1 VSRTGVSAHPSSSN
15 VDRLFRRSLLAT
27 GLLNLFGAVLIAPPS
42 VALRALAGLPEAG
55 HPLHA
60 WLLSLWILFFGVGY
74 LRLSV
79 STAQERYFVAIGAAG
94 KASFALLLACYALA
108 GDLPVRA
115 ALAGSADLAFAAIF
129 ACWLFATRAAPVL

>member
-1 VSRTGVSAHPSSSN
+1 VSQRAPSSS
-15 VDRLFRRSLLAT
+15 VDRFFRRSLFAT
-27 GLLNLFGAVLIAPPS
+27 GLFNLFGAALLAPPS
-42 VALRALAGLPEAG
+42 VALRALTGLPEAS

-79 STAQERYFVAIGAAG
+79 SSAQERYFVAIGAAG
-94 KASFALLLACYALA
+94 KASFSLLLVAYALA

-115 ALAGSADLAFAAIF
+115 ALAGSTDLAFAAIF
-129 ACWLFATRAAPVL
+129 TYWLFATRAAASA

>member
-1 VSRTGVSAHPSSSN
+1 MSRPGSQSS
-15 VDRLFRRSLLAT
+15 VDRLFRRSLFLT

-42 VALRALAGLPEAG
+42 VALRALAGLPESG

-60 WLLSLWILFFGVGY
+60 WLLSLWILFFGVAY

-94 KASFALLLACYALA
+94 KASFSLLLVAYALA
-108 GDLPVRA
+108 GELPVRA

-129 ACWLFATRAAPVL
+129 AWWLLATRAAPAI